1 MSQTKKKVIVDSSKI
16 GIRLKFLMKN
26 PQLDIKT
33 IRLVRD
39 GRAVSLTYMD
49 PGNFADAET
58 TELRG
63 GGHGGGRDSERLP
76 LDQAAREWRRSNEE
90 AEALLRGQ
98 DRLRWMAVR
107 YEALCS
113 EPEKT
118 LKEIFAFIGVTSN
131 HVNLN
136 FRSVEHHVV
145 GNGMRLDN
153 SSEIR
158 TDDRWKFHLTESQIA
173 VFAHLAGNMNK
184 SLGYR

>member
-16 GIRLKFLMKN
+16 GLRLKFLMKN
-26 PQLDIKT
+26 PQLDIKI

-49 PGNFADAET
+49 PANFADAQSAES
-58 TELRG
+58 RG
-63 GGHGGGRDSERLP
+63 GGHGVGRDSERLP

-118 LKEIFAFIGVTSN
+118 LKEIFAFIGVTPN

-153 SSEIR
+153 SFQIR
-158 TDDRWKFHLTESQIA
+158 TDDRWRLHLTKSQIA
-173 VFAHLAGNMNK
+173 AFDHLAGDMNN